1 MSMRRLALFLSLV
14 AAVPS
19 FAQAYP
25 GPSTQA
31 VVAQRP
37 PTTPAGPRCC
47 EARVYDGAGKTFGE
61 VITWDA
67 SQLET
72 VSMRYTLADG
82 SSVALI
88 VSGDYVRSLLQP
100 GGSNVLF
107 LTADC
112 SGDAF
117 VIPAKMLVI
126 ERQSVVLMSGSNML
140 QYATSAWLYASAPLA
155 TRVMPA
161 PGTIFKSQWDMNNCV
176 AYPAP
181 GYTYSG
187 SPFGGFWMKRIENL
201 YAKWKRPFWTK

>member
-1 MSMRRLALFLSLV
+1 MRRLPLLLSLAV
-14 AAVPS
+14 ALPC

-31 VVAQRP
+31 VAVQRP
-37 PTTPAGPRCC
+37 PSPPGQQRCC
-47 EARVYDGAGKTFGE
+47 EAKVYDGAGKPFGD

-67 SQLET
+67 AQLET

-82 SSVALI
+82 TAVALI
-88 VSGDYVRSLLQP
+88 VSGDYVRSLLLP

-117 VIPAKMLVI
+117 VVPAKVLVI
-126 ERQSVVLMSGSNML
+126 ERQSVVLSGGSNML
-140 QYATSAWLYASAPLA
+140 QYAPVAWLYASAPLA
-155 TRVMPA
+155 TRTLPA
-161 PGTIFKSQWDMNNCV
+161 AGTVFKAQWDMSNCV
-176 AYPAP
+176 PYPAP
-181 GYTYSG
+181 GYTYGG

-201 YAKWKRPFWTK
+201 YAKWKRPFWTR